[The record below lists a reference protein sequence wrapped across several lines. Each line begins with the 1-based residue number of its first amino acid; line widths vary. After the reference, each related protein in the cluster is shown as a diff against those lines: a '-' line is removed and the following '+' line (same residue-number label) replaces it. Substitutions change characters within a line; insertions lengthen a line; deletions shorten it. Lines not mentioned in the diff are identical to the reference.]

1 MIESVTPELE
11 ERVREITEDPR
22 SAGIRSFERRK
33 ADYLRFGKKLR
44 PPVVLVP
51 DVLGALRIKDG
62 DDDLKPENV
71 SQSVREQLAAVVEQA
86 MEVFRGRRPD
96 LDPESPQN
104 W

>member
-1 MIESVTPELE
+1 MIQIVTSELQ

-22 SAGIRSFERRK
+22 SAGVRVFERRK
-33 ADYLRFGKKLR
+33 ADYLRFGKRAR

-51 DVLGALRIKDG
+51 NVLGALRIRDG

-71 SQSVREQLAAVVEQA
+71 SQSVHEQLAPVVEQA
-86 MEVFRGRRPD
+86 MEVFRQRRPD

>member
-1 MIESVTPELE
+1 MIETVTPELRE
-11 ERVREITEDPR
+11 WVREVTEDPR
-22 SAGIRSFERRK
+22 SAGVRVLERRK
-33 ADYLRFGKKLR
+33 ADYLRFGKGAR

-51 DVLGALRIKDG
+51 DVLRALRIKDG

-71 SQSVREQLAAVVEQA
+71 SQSVHEQLAPVVEQA
-86 MEVFRGRRPD
+86 MEVFRRHRPD